1 MMTLRDVLAGTGVL
15 LLDGATGTQLSAM
28 GLSPGGLQNLL
39 HPESVRAVHESYL
52 RAGSRGII
60 TNTLTDN
67 RIFIESHGV
76 GTDVGA
82 VNRAA
87 AAIARE
93 AVANAAAKAGP
104 ASAGAENASVDAG
117 HRSGGAVPW
126 FVLGDLSST
135 GHLLEPYGELS
146 EERAVQAYAEQA
158 RILAEAGVDGLLV
171 ETMMDLREAL
181 AALRGCRQ
189 AGALPVL
196 VTMSFQ
202 TLRDGGR
209 TAMGNRADEC
219 ARALTGEGADA
230 IGVNCGDLDP
240 FETAEILAR
249 FRDASP
255 LPLVAQPNAGKPRLE
270 AGTVRFDMEPE
281 RFAEGIAACVK
292 RGARV
297 VGGCCGTTPAHIEAL
312 ARSLGLR

>member
-1 MMTLRDVLAGTGVL
+1 MTLREALAGTGVL

-28 GLSPGGLQNLL
+28 GLSPGGSQNLL

-76 GTDVGA
+76 GTDVVA

-93 AVANAAAKAGP
+93 AVAHAAANAARAAEGAGR
-104 ASAGAENASVDAG
+104 AST
-117 HRSGGAVPW
+117 GAVPR

-135 GHLLEPYGELS
+135 GQLLEPYGELS
-146 EERAVQAYAEQA
+146 EERAAQAYAEQA

-181 AALRGCRQ
+181 EALRGCRL
-189 AGALPVL
+189 AGSLPVL

-219 ARALTGEGADA
+219 ARALASEGADA

-249 FRDASP
+249 FRQAST
-255 LPLVAQPNAGKPRLE
+255 LPLIAQPNAGKPHLE
-270 AGTVRFDMEPE
+270 AGVARFDMEPE
-281 RFAEGIAACVK
+281 RFAEGIAACV
-292 RGARV
+292 RNGARV
-297 VGGCCGTTPAHIEAL
+297 VGGCCGTTPAHIEAV
-312 ARSLGLR
+312 AQALGLR

>member
-1 MMTLRDVLAGTGVL
+1 MTLREALAGTEVL
-15 LLDGATGTQLSAM
+15 LLDGATGTQLAAM
-28 GLSPGGLQNLL
+28 GLSPGGSQNLL

-52 RAGSRGII
+52 RAGSRAII

-76 GTDVGA
+76 GTDVVA

-87 AAIARE
+87 AAIARD
-93 AVANAAAKAGP
+93 AVANAAAKAGH
-104 ASAGAENASVDAG
+104 ASADAG
-117 HRSGGAVPW
+117 RASARALPW

-135 GHLLEPYGELS
+135 GQLLEPYGELS

-158 RILAEAGVDGLLV
+158 SILAEAGVDGLLV

-189 AGALPVL
+189 AGSLPIL

-230 IGVNCGDLDP
+230 VGANCGDLDP
-240 FETAEILAR
+240 FEIAEIVAR
-249 FRDASP
+249 FREASH
-255 LPLVAQPNAGKPRLE
+255 LPLIAEPNAGKPRLE
-270 AGTVRFDMEPE
+270 AGMARFDMEPA
-281 RFAEGIAACVK
+281 RFAEGIALCVQ
-292 RGARV
+292 RGARL
-297 VGGCCGTTPAHIEAL
+297 VGGCCGTTPAHIEAV
-312 ARSLGLR
+312 ARSLGPG